1 MCCRLVLLIAAV
13 ISVAADRPAIRPT
26 VFEPGDARAAQF
38 PKTMM
43 ADANRRM
50 ALACE
55 RESAAFAAV
64 KTKEQWEKHR
74 DERLAKLKASLG
86 SWPAPPKGMRI
97 ETTRVVKGDG
107 LAIHNILY
115 ESRPGM
121 WVSANL
127 YLPAEP
133 PTEKKPGMLIVTA
146 HHTAKTQG
154 ELQDMGMTWARAGCA
169 VLVPD
174 QLGYGERREHAFRTE
189 KDLDKPYRAGRQDYY
204 FRYNSNLQL
213 SAVGESLMG
222 WFVWDLMRGVD
233 VLLKQPNVH
242 KDQIVL
248 LGSVAG
254 GGDPAGVT
262 AALDS
267 RIAAVVPFNFG
278 GWQPESQITKNPD
291 RDFDWFGDGYW
302 ESTRGLRFG
311 ARDGFAHYVI
321 TGSVAPRKLLHA
333 HEFAWDPKTDPAWPR
348 LQKIFGFYDAK
359 DTLRFAHGAGT
370 VRSSGPGNT
379 HCTHIGAEHRKMI
392 HPAFKEWFGLPIPQ
406 EYSKRVPSDDL
417 MCWTEE
423 ARNRLQPKRLHELA
437 GGLAEPLIEGPPASL
452 NALRKQWSGLL
463 GNIEP
468 AKEQKLRHEKSERI
482 DGGSVTHF
490 LLEVESGIA
499 LPGILMRPDRRGETP
514 VVIMIAQ
521 HGKAGFL
528 KDRMDAIDALF
539 TAGVAV
545 CMVDVRGTGEL
556 KPGLGADR
564 GSART
569 SVSQT
574 NLILGQPVIGS
585 QLKDLRTVLRWLRA
599 REGINGERL
608 AVWGDSFAKVN
619 PPDVRLA
626 LPLDVEGPA
635 ISEPAGDHLA
645 LLAALFEPKL
655 AAVYSRGGASRFTS
669 MFNGPYFAVPHDAI
683 VPAQKQIPDAI
694 VPSLEAQMKDAFR
707 REGTVD
713 AGNREAQKA
722 EEPTAT
728 ANWLAARLFKK

>member
-1 MCCRLVLLIAAV
+1 MCCRLVLMLVAGL
-13 ISVAADRPAIRPT
+13 SVAADRPEIRPT
-26 VFEPGDARAAQF
+26 VFEKNDPRGTDLA
-38 PKTMM
+38 KTMS

-50 ALACE
+50 AAANLK
-55 RESAAFAAV
+55 ESAAFAAV

-74 DERLAKLKASLG
+74 DERIAKLKASLG
-86 SWPAPPKGMRI
+86 TWPEPPKEMRI

-107 LAIHNILY
+107 FAIHNILY

-127 YLPAEP
+127 YRPAEP
-133 PTEKKPGMLIVTA
+133 PAKPMPGMLIVTA
-146 HHTAKTQG
+146 HHTAKAQG
-154 ELQDMGMTWARAGCA
+154 ELQDMGMTWARAGCT

-174 QLGYGERREHAFRTE
+174 PLGYGERREHDFRTE
-189 KDLDKPYRAGRQDYY
+189 KDFDKPFRAGRQDYY

-233 VLLKQPNVH
+233 VLLQQPNVN
-242 KDQIVL
+242 KDQIAI

-262 AALDS
+262 AALDP

-278 GWQPESQITKNPD
+278 GWQPESQVTANPD

-321 TGSVAPRKLLHA
+321 TGSVAPRKLLHS

-348 LQKIFGFYDAK
+348 LQKIFGFSDAK
-359 DTLRFAHGAGT
+359 DSLRFAHGAGT

-379 HCTHIGAEHRKMI
+379 HCTHIGADHRKMI

-406 EYSKRVPSDDL
+406 EYSKRVPSEDL
-417 MCWTEE
+417 MCWTPD
-423 ARNRLQPKRLHELA
+423 AREKLNPKRLHEL
-437 GGLAEPLIEGPPASL
+437 LREWQSHLVKSSTWSRD
-452 NALRKQWSGLL
+452 ALGDV
-463 GNIEP
+463 EP
-468 AKEQKLRHEKSERI
+468 AKEPKLSHASSERI
-482 DGGSVTHF
+482 ENGEVLHF
-490 LLEVESGIA
+490 LLDVEPGIK
-499 LPGILMRPDRRGETP
+499 LPGILMWPDRRGGTP
-514 VVIMIAQ
+514 VVVMVSQ
-521 HGKAGFL
+521 QGKAGFL
-528 KDRMDAIDALF
+528 KERRAAIDALF
-539 TAGVAV
+539 DAGIAV
-545 CMVDVRGTGEL
+545 CLVDVRGTGEL
-556 KPGLGADR
+556 KPGAGADR

-585 QLKDLRTVLRWLRA
+585 QLKDLRTVIRWLHS
-599 REGINGERL
+599 REGIDGKRL

-626 LPLDVEGPA
+626 VPLDVEGPA
-635 ISEPAGDHLA
+635 ISEPVGDHLA
-645 LLAALFEPKL
+645 LLVGRFEENVS
-655 AAVYSRGGASRFTS
+655 AIYARGGVELVPSIFS
-669 MFNGPYFAVPHDAI
+669 GPYFAVPHDAI
-683 VPAQKQIPDAI
+683 VPARRQIA
-694 VPSLEAQMKDAFR
+694 EALTPEVRERMKDAFK
-707 REGTVD
+707 REGVVD
-713 AGNREAQKA
+713 AQNREVSKPAAPEDVAKWM
-722 EEPTAT
+722 AT
-728 ANWLAARLFKK
+728 RLREK

>member
-1 MCCRLVLLIAAV
+1 MRCCLVLMFAAGL
-13 ISVAADRPAIRPT
+13 SVAADRPEIRPT
-26 VFEPGDARAAQF
+26 VFEKNDPRGAEL
-38 PKTMM
+38 PKTMA

-50 ALACE
+50 AAANLK
-55 RESAAFAAV
+55 ESAAFEAV

-86 SWPAPPKGMRI
+86 TWPEPPKRMRI
-97 ETTRVVKGDG
+97 ETTRVIKGDG
-107 LAIHNILY
+107 FAIQNILY

-127 YLPAEP
+127 YRPAEP
-133 PTEKKPGMLIVTA
+133 HAKPMPGMLIVTA

-154 ELQDMGMTWARAGCA
+154 ELQDMGMTWARAGCT

-174 QLGYGERREHAFRTE
+174 PLGYGERREHGFRTE
-189 KDLDKPYRAGRQDYY
+189 KDFDKPFRAGRQDYY

-233 VLLKQPNVH
+233 VLLKQPNVNQ
-242 KDQIVL
+242 DQIEL

-262 AALDS
+262 AALDP

-278 GWQPESQITKNPD
+278 GWQPESRVLENPD

-311 ARDGFAHYVI
+311 ARDGFAHYLI
-321 TGSVAPRKLLHA
+321 TGSVAPRKLLHS

-359 DTLRFAHGAGT
+359 DSLRFAHGAGT

-406 EYSKRVPSDDL
+406 EYTKRVPSDDL
-417 MCWTEE
+417 MCWTPE
-423 ARNRLQPKRLHELA
+423 ARESLKPKRLHEVLGEWRSHLA
-437 GGLAEPLIEGPPASL
+437 KSSKW
-452 NALRKQWSGLL
+452 NRDALGDV
-463 GNIEP
+463 EP
-468 AKEQKLRHEKSERI
+468 AREPKPSHAASERI
-482 DGGSVTHF
+482 ENGEVLHF
-490 LLEVESGIA
+490 LLEVEPGIK
-499 LPGILMRPDRRGETP
+499 LPGILMRPDRRGGTP
-514 VVIMIAQ
+514 VVVMVSQ
-521 HGKAGFL
+521 QGKAGFL
-528 KDRMDAIDALF
+528 KERRAAIDALF
-539 TAGVAV
+539 DAGIAV
-545 CMVDVRGTGEL
+545 CLVDVRGTGEL
-556 KPGLGADR
+556 KPGTGADR

-569 SVSQT
+569 SISQT

-585 QLKDLRTVLRWLRA
+585 QLKDLRTVIRWLQS
-599 REGINGERL
+599 REGIDGKRL
-608 AVWGDSFAKVN
+608 AVWGDSLAKVN

-626 LPLDVEGPA
+626 VPLDVEGPV
-635 ISEPAGDHLA
+635 ISEPVGDHLA
-645 LLAALFEPKL
+645 ILAGLLEDKKVSAIYA
-655 AAVYSRGGASRFTS
+655 RGGVDLVPS
-669 MFNGPYFAVPHDAI
+669 MFSGPYFAVPHDAI
-683 VPAQKQIPDAI
+683 VPSSRQIAEAI
-694 VPSLEAQMKDAFR
+694 VPMLRESLKDRFQR
-707 REGTVD
+707 DGVVD
-713 AGNREAQKA
+713 AQNREVSK
-722 EEPTAT
+722 P
-728 ANWLAARLFKK
+728 AAPADVAKWMAMRLLEK